1 MDKIGAL
8 GGGVYP
14 RRDRDKKKVKDKG
27 KTLSAFSAALRGVEE
42 SSDAITPL
50 GEAHLSDGDDAS
62 FEFLLDDLHQLGER
76 LKQAPSMSAV
86 LEYKRAVKEFLRYV
100 VTHTLETEE
109 QAGVRFA
116 NPLKQQKKYT
126 LIKVIDQR
134 IEQLAAG
141 VIQNQR
147 QQLDMLKAVDEIYGL
162 LVDLL
167 R

>member
-1 MDKIGAL
+1 
-8 GGGVYP
+8 
-14 RRDRDKKKVKDKG
+14 
-27 KTLSAFSAALRGVEE
+27 
-42 SSDAITPL
+42 
-50 GEAHLSDGDDAS
+50 
-62 FEFLLDDLHQLGER
+62 
-76 LKQAPSMSAV
+76 MSAV
-86 LEYKRAVKEFLRYV
+86 LEYKRAVKDFLRYV
-100 VTHTLETEE
+100 VTRTLETEE
-109 QAGVRFA
+109 QVGVKFA
-116 NPLKQQKKYT
+116 NPLKKQKKYT

>member
-8 GGGVYP
+8 GGVLIPVGI
-14 RRDRDKKKVKDKG
+14 RIKKVKDKG
-27 KTLSAFSAALRGVEE
+27 KTLPAFSAILRGRRNPPIP
-42 SSDAITPL
+42 SPPL
-50 GEAHLSDGDDAS
+50 AKRTFPRGMTRRLN
-62 FEFLLDDLHQLGER
+62 FLDDLHQLGER
-76 LKQAPSMSAV
+76 LKQAPTMSAV
-86 LEYKRAVKEFLRYV
+86 LEYKRAVKDFLRYV
-100 VTHTLETEE
+100 VTRTLETEE
-109 QAGVRFA
+109 QVGVKFA
-116 NPLKQQKKYT
+116 NPLKKQKKYT